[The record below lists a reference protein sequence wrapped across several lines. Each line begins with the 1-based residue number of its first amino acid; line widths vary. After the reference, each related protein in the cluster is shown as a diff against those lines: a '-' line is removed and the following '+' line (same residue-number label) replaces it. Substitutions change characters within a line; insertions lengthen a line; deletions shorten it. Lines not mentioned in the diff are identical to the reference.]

1 MYDQVQS
8 RVLYGLKLLLFQ
20 NKQKSQKLQIN
31 VCIAGDGG
39 VLLES
44 LSEYA
49 ACEPLLPSLY
59 TFVAPFEPSVSW
71 QGSAAACH
79 FPWHTRG
86 LKCLSC
92 VFGPS
97 EQSPRLLQACVRWE
111 RAHGARQYPGS
122 LC

>member
-20 NKQKSQKLQIN
+20 NKQSQKLQIN

-49 ACEPLLPSLY
+49 AC
-59 TFVAPFEPSVSW
+59 
-71 QGSAAACH
+71 
-79 FPWHTRG
+79 
-86 LKCLSC
+86 
-92 VFGPS
+92 
-97 EQSPRLLQACVRWE
+97 
-111 RAHGARQYPGS
+111 
-122 LC
+122 

>member
-39 VLLES
+39 FLLES

-49 ACEPLLPSLY
+49 AC
-59 TFVAPFEPSVSW
+59 
-71 QGSAAACH
+71 
-79 FPWHTRG
+79 
-86 LKCLSC
+86 
-92 VFGPS
+92 
-97 EQSPRLLQACVRWE
+97 
-111 RAHGARQYPGS
+111 
-122 LC
+122 